1 MAGSGSNQSYKRV
14 NPKMVELAREA
25 RELTQTKLASLLNVS
40 QGMVSKIEQGLNSV
54 DDDIL
59 RKLSRV
65 LRYPESFF
73 LQDHR
78 IYVPGIGFDRNRK
91 SLGVKKRNSID
102 AKINIQRMHVQ
113 NLLSAVELV
122 SENIP
127 RIDYLDGN
135 LSPEEPEIVANAVRQ
150 YYKLPRGPIENL
162 TKVLEDSG
170 IFVIETDFD
179 TDKQFGMTVQAPE
192 VPAIIF
198 LNKNLS
204 PDRMRFTLAHEL
216 GHIIMHEM
224 PSPESE
230 SQADRFASELLLPSD
245 EIKKDLLNHG
255 INRMYLQNLKDLKY
269 KWGVSFQTLVKKA
282 LDLGIISAKQRQYF
296 YVQMSRNG
304 YSRNNEPDCGL
315 EKEKPTLFNN
325 LLKLYKS
332 ELDYSDIDLAKVM
345 SLNKE
350 EYQSLYSNEEL
361 RPRLRLIANSGRHA
375 V

>member
-1 MAGSGSNQSYKRV
+1 
-14 NPKMVELAREA
+14 MVELAREA
-25 RELTQTKLASLLNVS
+25 RELTQTKLAKLLNVS

-54 DDDIL
+54 DEDTL

-113 NLLSAVELV
+113 NLLSAVEVV

-127 RIDYLDGN
+127 RLDTLN
-135 LSPEEPEIVANAVRQ
+135 DKLSPEEPEIVARAVRQ
-150 YYKLPRGPIENL
+150 FYKLPRGPIENL

-179 TDKQFGMTVQAPE
+179 TDKQFGMTFQAPE

-198 LNKNLS
+198 LNKSLS

-224 PSPESE
+224 PSTESE
-230 SQADRFASELLLPSD
+230 EQADRFASELLLPSE
-245 EIKKDLLNHG
+245 EIRKDLLNYK
-255 INRMYLQNLKDLKY
+255 INRMYLENLKDLKY

-282 LDLGIISAKQRQYF
+282 LDLKLISAKQRQYF

-315 EKEKPTLFNN
+315 EKEKPTLFKN
-325 LLKLYKS
+325 LLALYKS
-332 ELDYSDIDLAKVM
+332 ELDYSDSDLAKAM
-345 SLNKE
+345 SITVDE
-350 EYQSLYSNEEL
+350 FQSLYSNNTE
-361 RPRLRLIANSGRHA
+361 RPKLRLIANSGVRA
-375 V
+375 Y

>member
-1 MAGSGSNQSYKRV
+1 
-14 NPKMVELAREA
+14 MVELAREA